1 MIEPLLDE
9 KEARVIGSLI
19 EKELSTPE
27 YYPLSLNAL
36 TNACNQKSNRE
47 PVVAY
52 DEETVEDV
60 LEELIRKKLV
70 NKSMVGRVPKYEELF
85 IRDRNLVP
93 REAAIVCVLLLRGPQ
108 TAAEIRSRCF
118 RLYDFES
125 AEAVMETIKNLQT
138 WGMVQRLPRQPGQKE
153 PRYRHLFTPQAEPPE
168 HTGLEGDGG
177 RLQDER
183 LELIER
189 ELAELKEQMAELKGQ
204 VENFRKQ
211 FE

>member
-1 MIEPLLDE
+1 MMEPVLDQ

-47 PVVAY
+47 PVVAFE
-52 DEETVEDV
+52 EETVEAV
-60 LEELIRKKLV
+60 LEGLIQKKLV
-70 NKSMVGRVPKYEELF
+70 NKSMVGRAPKYEELF

-93 REAAIVCVLLLRGPQ
+93 KEAAILCVLLLRGPQ
-108 TAAEIRSRCF
+108 TLSEIRTRCF

-125 AEAVMETIKNLQT
+125 VEAVMETIKNLQT

-153 PRYRHLFTPQAEPPE
+153 PRYRHLFSAQSEPPE
-168 HTGLEGDGG
+168 DAPVQSGGEGD
-177 RLQDER
+177 ER
-183 LELIER
+183 IDNMER
-189 ELAELKEQMAELKGQ
+189 EIAALKEEMASLKAI
-204 VENFRKQ
+204 VESFQKQ

>member
-1 MIEPLLDE
+1 MMEPVLDQ

-47 PVVAY
+47 PVVAFE
-52 DEETVEDV
+52 EETVEAV
-60 LEELIRKKLV
+60 LEGLIQKKLV

-93 REAAIVCVLLLRGPQ
+93 KEAAILCVLLLRGPQ
-108 TAAEIRSRCF
+108 TLSEIRTRCF

-125 AEAVMETIKNLQT
+125 VEAVMETIKNLQT
-138 WGMVQRLPRQPGQKE
+138 WGMVQRLSRQPGQKE
-153 PRYRHLFTPQAEPPE
+153 PRYRHLFSAQSEP
-168 HTGLEGDGG
+168 LEDAQVQSGGDG
-177 RLQDER
+177 DER
-183 LELIER
+183 IDSMER
-189 ELAELKEQMAELKGQ
+189 EIAALKEEMASLKAI
-204 VENFRKQ
+204 VESFQKQ

>member
-1 MIEPLLDE
+1 MMEPVLDD

-52 DEETVEDV
+52 EEQTVQDV
-60 LEELIRKKLV
+60 LENLIHKKLV

-93 REAAIVCVLLLRGPQ
+93 KEAAILCTLLLRGPQ
-108 TAAEIRSRCF
+108 TAGEIRSRCF

-125 AEAVMETIKNLQT
+125 METVMETIKNLQT
-138 WGMVQRLPRQPGQKE
+138 WGMVQRLSRQPGQKE
-153 PRYRHLFTPQAEPPE
+153 PRYRHLFCAERQASEE
-168 HTGLEGDGG
+168 VQESGGDSE
-177 RLQDER
+177 DER
-183 LELIER
+183 LVIIES
-189 ELAELKEQMAELKGQ
+189 EISALKQEMASLKAMF
-204 VENFRKQ
+204 ESFRKQ